1 MVKKEIVIGLKQGL
15 QATAAALLVQTASQY
30 KSDVRVLYGEKKV
43 NAKSIM
49 GMMSLVLA
57 QGETVTV
64 VTEGEDENEAAAGIE
79 EYLKSEA

>member
-15 QATAAALLVQTASQY
+15 QATAAALLVQTASRY
-30 KSDVRVLYGEKKV
+30 KSDVRVLYGDKKV

-57 QGETVTV
+57 QGEKVTV
-64 VTEGEDENEAAAGIE
+64 VTEGEDENEAAKGIE
-79 EYLKSEA
+79 EYLGAEA